1 MCLIF
6 HDYRYIGTTTAY
18 RWLAGVQGGIPVEVV
33 INAKQCVRCGK
44 IEEVV

>member
-6 HDYRYIGTTTAY
+6 HAWKYIGAVEGY
-18 RWLAGVQGGIPVEVV
+18 KWLAGAQGGIPVEVV

-44 IEEVV
+44 IEEV